1 VAEKHAKL
9 QFNAEDEEI
18 RTIIHSL
25 RCGDFVETQY
35 FTYAKGTNDQ
45 PVDICCY
52 CCSPDDLLT
61 VDAMKRLFD
70 CGGQQPLRLCA
81 PCAELEIKPLMTN
94 ANAATSFVEK
104 KQQRKASKKRQAG
117 IFQAI
122 GGKKTKES

>member
-1 VAEKHAKL
+1 MRRL
-9 QFNAEDEEI
+9 
-18 RTIIHSL
+18 
-25 RCGDFVETQY
+25 CGDSVQY
-35 FTYAKGTNDQ
+35 FTYAKGTNGE

-61 VDAMKRLFD
+61 VDAVKKLFD

-81 PCAELEIKPLMTN
+81 SCAELEIKPPPMTN
-94 ANAATSFVEK
+94 TATSFVEK
-104 KQQRKASKKRQAG
+104 KQQRKATKKRQAG

>member
-1 VAEKHAKL
+1 MRRL
-9 QFNAEDEEI
+9 
-18 RTIIHSL
+18 
-25 RCGDFVETQY
+25 CGDSVQY
-35 FTYAKGTNDQ
+35 FTYAKGTNGE

-61 VDAMKRLFD
+61 VDAVKKLFD